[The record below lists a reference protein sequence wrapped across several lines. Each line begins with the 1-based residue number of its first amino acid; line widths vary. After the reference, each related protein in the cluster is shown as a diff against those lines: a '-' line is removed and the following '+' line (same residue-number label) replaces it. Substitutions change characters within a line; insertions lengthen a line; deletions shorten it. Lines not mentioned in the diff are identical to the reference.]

1 MLLQDFCWD
10 MRHLYA
16 DVHQFIM
23 HCRQIEQKELELE
36 KQLMH
41 KAMQAAAAEA
51 QELDSDVVCECKDA
65 ELIIANLQEDIKALN
80 KLQKHKK
87 DAQFATH
94 HVLIDLMRGMFLL
107 KALGNNNESTAA
119 CAL

>member
-1 MLLQDFCWD
+1 ML
-10 MRHLYA
+10 
-16 DVHQFIM
+16 
-23 HCRQIEQKELELE
+23 
-36 KQLMH
+36 

-65 ELIIANLQEDIKALN
+65 ELIANLQKDIKALN